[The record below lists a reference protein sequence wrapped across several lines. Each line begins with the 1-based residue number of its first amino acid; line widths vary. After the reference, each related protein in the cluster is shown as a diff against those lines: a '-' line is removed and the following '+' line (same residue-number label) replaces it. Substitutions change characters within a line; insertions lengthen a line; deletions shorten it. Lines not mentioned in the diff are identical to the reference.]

1 MKYENVCLAS
11 VGYELP
17 PNAVSSQELE
27 DRLAPVYER
36 LKLPHGR
43 LELMSGIKERRFWG
57 NGMTPSSAAAMA
69 GKKALD
75 ISGVPKEEIKVLFH
89 ASVCRDFL
97 EPATAN
103 VVHNALGLP
112 ADATVFDISNACLGV
127 LNGMITLAN
136 MIELGQVRAGLI
148 VSGEMGEAL
157 VDKTIETLNADE
169 SLTRK
174 TIKPAFASLTI
185 GSAAVA
191 VVMAHSDLMDGL
203 AKEKHRLIGGVVQ
216 NATEHSALCKSD
228 GDMGF
233 SAGAQPLMDTDAELL
248 LNAGCDLAEKTWAS
262 FKKEIGWNEDGVN
275 RVFTHQVGIA
285 HRRKLYEAIGV
296 DIEKDFSTVE
306 FLGNT
311 GSAALPVTLGIGIE
325 KGLLKSGDNVALLG
339 IGSGLNS
346 IMLGIEW

>member
-1 MKYENVCLAS
+1 MKYKNVCLAS

-17 PNAVSSQELE
+17 PNAVTSQELE
-27 DRLAPVYER
+27 NRLAPVYER

-57 NGMTPSSAAAMA
+57 NGTTPSSAAAMA

-75 ISGVPKEEIKVLFH
+75 LSGVPKEEIKVLFH

-112 ADATVFDISNACLGV
+112 SDATVFDISNACLGV

-136 MIELGQVRAGLI
+136 MIELGQVSAGLI
-148 VSGEMGEAL
+148 VSGEMGETL
-157 VDKTIETLNADE
+157 VNKTIEALNADK

-174 TIKPAFASLTI
+174 TIKPAIASLTI

-191 VVMAHSDLMDGL
+191 VVMAHPDLI
-203 AKEKHRLIGGVVQ
+203 KEKHRLIGGVVQ

-248 LNAGCDLAEKTWAS
+248 LNAGCDLAEKTWVR
-262 FKKEIGWNEDGVN
+262 FKEEIGWNEGDVN

-325 KGLLKSGDNVALLG
+325 KGLLKPGDNVALLG